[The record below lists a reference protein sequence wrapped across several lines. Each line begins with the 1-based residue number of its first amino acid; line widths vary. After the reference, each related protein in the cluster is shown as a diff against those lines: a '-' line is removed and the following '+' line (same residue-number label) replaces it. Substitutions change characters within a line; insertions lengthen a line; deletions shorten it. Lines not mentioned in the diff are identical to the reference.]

1 MTSTTSKVTRVTE
14 DRYAVLYSKPRQVA
28 VTIMRL
34 SDSDVLEFREAGRR
48 AKFKISIEAAFRY
61 AVQLSA
67 LKIGKRIKELRS
79 AGMSKTNA
87 RKKAEREYLT

>member
-1 MTSTTSKVTRVTE
+1 M
-14 DRYAVLYSKPRQVA
+14 VLFAKPRQIA
-28 VTIMRL
+28 VTIQRL
-34 SDSDVLEFREAGRR
+34 SDSEIITFREAGRR

-67 LKIGKRIKELRS
+67 MKIGKRIKELRS